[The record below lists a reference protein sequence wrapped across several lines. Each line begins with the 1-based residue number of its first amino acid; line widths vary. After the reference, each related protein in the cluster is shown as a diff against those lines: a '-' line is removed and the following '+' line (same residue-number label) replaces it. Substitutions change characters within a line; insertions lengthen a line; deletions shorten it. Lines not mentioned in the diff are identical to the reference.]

1 MNKLFFPSFL
11 KYIGFIL
18 LGVGVVLT
26 ILKIVEGN
34 VSFLDFFSESASID
48 IFAIYAILLL
58 GAVLIVFSKEKK
70 SDEYIESLRLKA
82 FSTSI
87 IIHSIFFFIFSF
99 TNLTLK
105 LVNFPA
111 IILMDSILIL
121 YIIFYYSYRAK
132 S

>member
-1 MNKLFFPSFL
+1 MNKLFFPSSL

-26 ILKIVEGN
+26 ILKIAEGN
-34 VSFLDFFSESASID
+34 VSFLDFFSESTSID